1 MFFSKSI
8 DEKIDAWGKK
18 GYIGKLF
25 KVARTNENQVTRARA
40 YAAMGHIRDLS
51 AVEALLDC
59 FKLQEAV
66 VVKLACASSLERIAT
81 RKEFDKIQYLV
92 DREENQEVKDA
103 LMKAAVA
110 AKDRGER
117 W

>member
-18 GYIGKLF
+18 GMIGKLY
-25 KVARTNENQVTRARA
+25 KAARTEENQVTRARA
-40 YAAMGHIRDLS
+40 YAAMGNIRDLS
-51 AVEALLDC
+51 AVEALLEC
-59 FKLQEAV
+59 FKLPEAV
-66 VVKLACASSLERIAT
+66 VVKLACANALEKIST
-81 RKEFDKIQYLV
+81 RKEFDKLQYLV
-92 DREENQEVKDA
+92 DREENEEVKAA
-103 LMKAAVA
+103 LMAAAIA

>member
-8 DEKIDAWGKK
+8 DEKIDSWGKK

-25 KVARTNENQVTRARA
+25 KIARTHENQVVRARA
-40 YAAMGHIRDLS
+40 YAAMGNIRDLS

-59 FKLQEAV
+59 FKLEEAV
-66 VVKLACASSLERIAT
+66 VVKLACAASLEKIST
-81 RKEFDKIQYLV
+81 RKEFDKIQYLI
-92 DREENQEVKDA
+92 DREDNQEVKDA
-103 LMKAAVA
+103 LCKASIA

>member
-8 DEKIDAWGKK
+8 DEKIDSWGKK
-18 GYIGKLF
+18 GHIGKLF

-40 YAAMGHIRDLS
+40 YAAMGQIRDLS

-59 FKLQEAV
+59 FKLEEAG
-66 VVKLACASSLERIAT
+66 VVKLACAASLERIGT
-81 RKEFDKIQYLV
+81 RKEFDKIQYLI
-92 DREENQEVKDA
+92 DREENEEVKEA
-103 LMKAAVA
+103 LTKASIAS
-110 AKDRGER
+110 KDRGER

>member
-18 GYIGKLF
+18 GHIGKLF
-25 KVARTNENQVTRARA
+25 KVARTDENQVTRARA
-40 YAAMGHIRDLS
+40 YAAMGNIRDLS

-66 VVKLACASSLERIAT
+66 VVKIACAKALERIST
-81 RKEFDKIQYLV
+81 RKEFDKLQYLV
-92 DREENQEVKDA
+92 DREENEEVKEA
-103 LMKAAVA
+103 LMAAAIA

>member
-8 DEKIDAWGKK
+8 DEKIQSWGKNRN
-18 GYIGKLF
+18 IAKLF
-25 KVARTNENQVTRARA
+25 KVARTNDDQRIRARA
-40 YAAMGHIRDLS
+40 YKAMGEIRDLT

-59 FKLQEAV
+59 FKLDEAT
-66 VVKLACASSLERIAT
+66 VVKISCANALERIAT
-81 RKEFDKIQYLV
+81 RKEFDKIQYLI
-92 DREENQEVKDA
+92 DREDDEEVKEA
-103 LMKAAVA
+103 LRVASIA

>member
-25 KVARTNENQVTRARA
+25 KVARTNDDQVVRARA
-40 YAAMGHIRDLS
+40 YAAMGNIRDLS

-59 FKLQEAV
+59 FKLDEAV
-66 VVKLACASSLERIAT
+66 VVKVSCAKALEKIST
-81 RKEFDKIQYLV
+81 RKEFDKLQHLV
-92 DREENQEVKDA
+92 DAEENEEVKQA
-103 LMKAAVA
+103 LMAAAIA

>member
-8 DEKIDAWGKK
+8 DEKIEVWGKK
-18 GYIGKLF
+18 GHIGKLF
-25 KVARTNENQVTRARA
+25 KVARTNNDQVVRARA
-40 YAAMGHIRDLS
+40 YAAMGQIRDLS

-59 FKLQEAV
+59 FKLNEAV
-66 VVKLACASSLERIAT
+66 VVKLACAKSLERIST
-81 RKEFDKIQYLV
+81 RKEFDKIQYLI
-92 DREENQEVKDA
+92 DREENEEVKEA
-103 LMKAAVA
+103 LKAASIA

>member
-8 DEKIDAWGKK
+8 DEKIDNWGKK

-25 KVARTNENQVTRARA
+25 KTARTHEDQRVRARA
-40 YAAMGHIRDLS
+40 YAAMGTIRDLVS
-51 AVEALLDC
+51 VEALLDC

-66 VVKLACASSLERIAT
+66 VVKVSCAKALERIAT
-81 RKEFDKIQYLV
+81 RKEFDKIQYLI
-92 DREENQEVKDA
+92 DREEDEEVKEA
-103 LMKAAVA
+103 LRLASIA